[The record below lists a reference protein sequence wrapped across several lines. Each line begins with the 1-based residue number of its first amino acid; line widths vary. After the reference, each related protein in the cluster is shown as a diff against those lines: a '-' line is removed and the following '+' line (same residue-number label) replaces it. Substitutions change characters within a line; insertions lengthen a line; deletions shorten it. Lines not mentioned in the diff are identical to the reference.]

1 MEKLEFSVE
10 DAPARVDRWLATQID
25 SLSRSHIQKLIEQG
39 HVHINHE
46 ICTSKKYALQMGDQV
61 QVQIPAPE
69 PLALEPEP
77 MDLEI
82 LFEDDQLL
90 IVNKPAGLVV
100 HPAPGHT
107 KGTLVHG
114 LLAHCQDGQ
123 GSTLSGIGGVERPGI
138 VHRLDK
144 DTSGAIVVAKTDQAH
159 QHLQAQIAAKTA
171 LRKYV
176 GIVYGRPSAP
186 TGRMDFPIGRH
197 QTDRIKM
204 AVVPVDQG
212 GKAAV
217 THWQILQP
225 LGNYALVQFQ
235 LETGRTHQ
243 IRVHCAQMGWPI
255 VGDPLY
261 SRGRSVGVNLSG
273 QVLHAWRLS
282 LKHPVSQADIQVE
295 APLPTDF
302 VKLLKRLQQQANL
315 SPTNSHFSTEQS
327 IDWLY

>member
-1 MEKLEFSVE
+1 MQKLEFSVE
-10 DAPARVDRWLATQID
+10 GDSARVDRWLASQVD

-39 HVHINHE
+39 HVQINHQ
-46 ICTSKKYALQMGDQV
+46 ICTSKKYALQLGDQV
-61 QVQIPAPE
+61 QLRIPAPT

-82 LFEDDQLL
+82 LFEDDHLL

-100 HPAPGHT
+100 HPAPGHA

-114 LLAHCQDGQ
+114 LLAHCQAGQ

-144 DTSGAIVVAKTDQAH
+144 DTSGAMMVAKTDQAH
-159 QHLQAQIAAKTA
+159 QHLQAQIATKTA
-171 LRKYV
+171 VREYV
-176 GIVYGRPSAP
+176 GIVYGRPSTP
-186 TGRMDFPIGRH
+186 TGYMEFPIGRH
-197 QTDRIKM
+197 PVDRIKM
-204 AVVPVDQG
+204 AVVPEEQG
-212 GKAAV
+212 GKAAA

-225 LGNYALVQFQ
+225 LGNYALVRFQ

-273 QVLHAWRLS
+273 QVLHASRLS
-282 LKHPVSQADIQVE
+282 LKHPVSQAEIEVQ
-295 APLPTDF
+295 APLPIDF
-302 VKLLKRLQQQANL
+302 MKLLNRLQQRAD
-315 SPTNSHFSTEQS
+315 SGHIT
-327 IDWLY
+327 